1 MLFQMAPWVRYGLE
15 ALAYLESLPDR
26 LPEATILED
35 APAIN
40 GIQIKELLGQP
51 VPDREGSWPSGG
63 SAGGSSD
70 RAPRRPGRAGNAR
83 MAGSPRTA
91 RRSVRC
97 RSTSTNATA
106 VAAG

>member
-51 VPDREGSWPSGG
+51 VPDREAVLAEWRERRRQQRSRPPAPWPSGE
-63 SAGGSSD
+63 
-70 RAPRRPGRAGNAR
+70 
-83 MAGSPRTA
+83 
-91 RRSVRC
+91 C
-97 RSTSTNATA
+97 
-106 VAAG
+106 